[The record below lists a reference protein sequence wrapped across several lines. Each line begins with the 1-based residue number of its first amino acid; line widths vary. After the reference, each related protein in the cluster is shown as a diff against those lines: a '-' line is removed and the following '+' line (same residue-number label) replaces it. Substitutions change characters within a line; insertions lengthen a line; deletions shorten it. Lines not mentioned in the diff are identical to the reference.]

1 MNSQHRLEL
10 INNKYEIYLCL
21 LILHAYFPSKSS
33 KIKLCLYVN
42 SQERMIWSRNKSLNL
57 AA

>member
-10 INNKYEIYLCL
+10 INNTYYIYLCL
-21 LILHAYFPSKSS
+21 LILHAYFSSKSS
-33 KIKLCLYVN
+33 KIKPSIRKLSGTNDLEP
-42 SQERMIWSRNKSLNL
+42 QSLNL